1 LDTDTGIGGAAG
13 QFPSTDLSL
22 LAAANGE
29 LSNQALERVVA
40 LYWKPV
46 YRFIRLKF
54 RKSNEDA
61 KDLTQG
67 FFTTALQRDFFRR
80 FDP

>member
-1 LDTDTGIGGAAG
+1 MDRDTGIGGPYGHFSSTRVLLLEAAAAG
-13 QFPSTDLSL
+13 LPSEAL
-22 LAAANGE
+22 GE
-29 LSNQALERVVA
+29 VIE

-54 RKSNEDA
+54 HKNNEDA

-67 FFTTALQRDFFRR
+67 FFATAFRM
-80 FDP
+80 